1 MKPARSYGPI
11 IQNAFIVPDIDTAID
26 YWTRTM
32 QVGPFF
38 KFPKIVFEAADYRGR
53 EHFPD
58 FDAAIAY
65 TGDLMIE
72 LIKPKGPSIF
82 QEFQDSGGK
91 GIHHF
96 AAFTDHLEEAS
107 SAIVNRGGK
116 RVQGGQF
123 ADGSSIAY
131 FEMGGQEPSI
141 LEVACLKPSVLGLF
155 AAIKAAGAAWDGI
168 TPTVS
173 F

>member
-1 MKPARSYGPI
+1 MIKPPYGPI
-11 IQNAFIVPDIDTAID
+11 IQNAFIVRDIDAGID

-53 EHFPD
+53 AHVPD

-65 TGDLMIE
+65 SGDLMIE

-82 QEFQDSGGK
+82 QEFLDSGCK
-91 GIHHF
+91 GVHHF
-96 AAFTDHLEEAS
+96 AAFAEDLEEAS
-107 SAIVNRGGK
+107 SAIGKRGGQ
-116 RVQGGQF
+116 RVQGGRL
-123 ADGSSIAY
+123 ADGSAIAY
-131 FEMGGQEPSI
+131 FEMGGPEPSI
-141 LEVACLKPSVLGLF
+141 LEIACLKPGALGLF
-155 AAIKAAGAAWDGI
+155 SAIKSAGAGWDGI
-168 TPTVS
+168 SRTVS